1 MFNLGPEE
9 IILIL
14 VIALIVFGPKR
25 LPEIGRTLGRS
36 LREFRRASEEIK
48 GQLDLGLGDDP
59 AEAQVAERRYPG
71 PEASTEPIELPAG
84 GEQANGDGP
93 APEDAGPRSSGAG
106 PVR

>member
-9 IILIL
+9 IVLIL

-25 LPEIGRTLGRS
+25 LPEIGRTVGRS

-59 AEAQVAERRYPG
+59 VEPPVAERRYPG
-71 PEASTEPIELPAG
+71 PDAATEPIELPAEG
-84 GEQANGDGP
+84 GLANGDGS
-93 APEDAGPRSSGAG
+93 APEDAGPRSTGAG

>member
-25 LPEIGRTLGRS
+25 LPEIGRTVGRS

-48 GQLDLGLGDDP
+48 GQLDLGLDDDP
-59 AEAQVAERRYPG
+59 AESQVVERRYPSPG
-71 PEASTEPIELPAG
+71 ASTEPMDLPAG
-84 GEQANGDGP
+84 GEQENGDAP
-93 APEDAGPRSSGAG
+93 APEDAGPRPSGAG
-106 PVR
+106 PIH